1 MASSSLSR
9 QTGVQPT
16 SYSVTLSRYPENP
29 QSFTSTPVVSSP
41 SGDEFHSPGFKPSAM
56 LLFSMEDFPSM
67 SPIPPN
73 PNPPRSR
80 SVEAGSGEGG
90 STESGGGKSKK
101 RQEQNRNAQRLYRQ
115 RKQQYVQG
123 LLSHID
129 EINKR
134 HMSLQSSYKALH
146 HKTAGLQG
154 QVEVLKEQ
162 LEFWSRVEVVLL
174 RTPEGDQPI
183 AGGASGATTGAGAS
197 VNLGSGMGVGG
208 EMGFLGDSMYPLYPN
223 LSCHSLRP

>member
-1 MASSSLSR
+1 
-9 QTGVQPT
+9 
-16 SYSVTLSRYPENP
+16 
-29 QSFTSTPVVSSP
+29 VV
-41 SGDEFHSPGFKPSAM
+41 DEKLIS
-56 LLFSMEDFPSM
+56 
-67 SPIPPN
+67 IQ
-73 PNPPRSR
+73 
-80 SVEAGSGEGG
+80 
-90 STESGGGKSKK
+90 K

-134 HMSLQSSYKALH
+134 HMSLQSSYKALRH
-146 HKTAGLQG
+146 ETAGLQG

-183 AGGASGATTGAGAS
+183 VASDPSRAAAGAGAS
-197 VNLGSGMGVGG
+197 VSLGSGMGVGG
-208 EMGFLGDSMYPLYPN
+208 GMGFLGDSGTYPLYPD
-223 LSCHSLRP
+223 LSYHPLGA